1 MVILMG
7 PKGALVGAALEERR
21 SMEKAFAVVECPEG
35 AKGDSPLRVFGKSF
49 GTSGELVGSGP
60 EGAGRT
66 VELENCGLDAGT
78 K

>member
-1 MVILMG
+1 MS
-7 PKGALVGAALEERR
+7 KGGAI
-21 SMEKAFAVVECPEG
+21 
-35 AKGDSPLRVFGKSF
+35 GDSPPQGFGKSSW
-49 GTSGELVGSGP
+49 TSGELVGSGP